1 MTNVPSTVSV
11 LRPSAVAE
19 SVESVLPALPPL
31 QHYIGGAFTASTG
44 GQSLGLVDPS
54 TGSEFAQVPQGSAA
68 DVDAAVAAASGARR
82 AWGRTT
88 PGDRSAALLK
98 IADLVEANAEV
109 LKALESLDTGKPLA
123 TSDDDVAGAADCFR
137 FSAGAARAYTE
148 LGSGEYY
155 PGHTSV
161 VVREPIGVIGAVVPW
176 NYPLLMAVWKV
187 APILAAGNTLV
198 IKPSEQTPLSLL
210 KLAQLIDEADLLPAG
225 VLNVVLG
232 EGPVVGDR
240 LATHAEVDM
249 VALTGSV
256 RAGSSVAE
264 SASASLKRVYLELG
278 GKAPMVILAD
288 ADLPE
293 AAELIR
299 TAGYYN
305 SGQEC
310 GAGTRV
316 LVHESVA
323 EEFTKL
329 LKAQVE
335 TFVVGDHRAS
345 ESVELGPLITEA
357 QFERVK
363 AFVRRA
369 IDDGAIPVIGGQAAA
384 GEGFFY
390 EPTILTNVAPDSEAA
405 HEEIFGPVVTIET
418 FETTEEAI
426 ERANDVK
433 YGLAASVWTSNAK
446 AAMELPLQLDFG
458 TVWVNTH
465 LVLANEVPWGGFKG
479 SGYGRDLSVYALQD
493 YSRTK
498 HIQHNHA

>member
-1 MTNVPSTVSV
+1 MTQNPTVTV
-11 LRPSAVAE
+11 LRPETAAGSP
-19 SVESVLPALPPL
+19 ESVLPEFPPL
-31 QHYIGGAFTASTG
+31 QHYIGGAFVDSDGSDTET
-44 GQSLGLVDPS
+44 LVDPS
-54 TGSEFAQVPQGSAA
+54 TGAAVAQVPSGTVS
-68 DVDAAVAAASGARR
+68 DVDKAVQAAVLARR

-88 PGDRSAALLK
+88 PGDRAAALLK

-109 LKALESLDTGKPLA
+109 LKALESLDTGKPLS

-176 NYPLLMAVWKV
+176 NYPLLMGVWKI
-187 APILAAGNTLV
+187 APILAAGNTLI

-232 EGPVVGDR
+232 KGTAVGDA
-240 LATHAEVDM
+240 LSSHPSIDM

-256 RAGSSVAE
+256 RAGSAVAE
-264 SASASLKRVYLELG
+264 SASASLKRVHLELG

-305 SGQEC
+305 NGQEC

-316 LVHESVA
+316 LIHESVA
-323 EEFTKL
+323 DEFTKL

-335 TFVVGDHRAS
+335 TFVIGDHRAS
-345 ESVELGPLITEA
+345 ESVELGPFITEA

-479 SGYGRDLSVYALQD
+479 SGYGRDLSIYALQD

>member
-1 MTNVPSTVSV
+1 MTQNPTVTV
-11 LRPSAVAE
+11 LRPETAAGSP
-19 SVESVLPALPPL
+19 ESVLPEFPPL
-31 QHYIGGAFTASTG
+31 QHYIGGAFVDSDGSDTET
-44 GQSLGLVDPS
+44 LVDPS
-54 TGSEFAQVPQGSAA
+54 TGAAVAQVPSGTVS
-68 DVDAAVAAASGARR
+68 DVDKAVQAAVLARR

-88 PGDRSAALLK
+88 PGDRAAALLK

-109 LKALESLDTGKPLA
+109 LKALESLDTGKPLS

-176 NYPLLMAVWKV
+176 NYPLLMGVWKV

-264 SASASLKRVYLELG
+264 SASASLKRVHLELG

-288 ADLPE
+288 ADLAE

-323 EEFTKL
+323 DEFTKL
-329 LKAQVE
+329 LKAQVQ
-335 TFVVGDHRAS
+335 TYVVGDHRAS

-369 IDDGAIPVIGGQAAA
+369 IDDGAIPVIGGQAAG

-479 SGYGRDLSVYALQD
+479 SGYGRDLSIYALQD

>member
-1 MTNVPSTVSV
+1 MAQNPTVTV
-11 LRPSAVAE
+11 LRPDNAA
-19 SVESVLPALPPL
+19 ESVLPELPPL
-31 QHYIGGAFTASTG
+31 RHYVGGAFVDSSGAST
-44 GQSLGLVDPS
+44 LGLVDPS
-54 TGSEFAQVPQGSAA
+54 TGEEFAQVPQGSVA
-68 DVDAAVAAASGARR
+68 DVDAAVAAAVSARR
-82 AWGRTT
+82 GWGRTT

-98 IADLVEANAEV
+98 IADLIETNAET

-123 TSDDDVAGAADCFR
+123 TSDDDVVGAADCFR

-176 NYPLLMAVWKV
+176 NYPLLMGVWKI

-210 KLAQLIDEADLLPAG
+210 KLMELIHEADVLPAG

-232 EGPVVGDR
+232 EGPVVGER
-240 LATHAEVDM
+240 LANHPQVDM

-256 RAGSSVAE
+256 RAGSSVAA
-264 SASASLKRVYLELG
+264 SASATVKRVHLELG
-278 GKAPMVILAD
+278 GKAPLVILPD
-288 ADLPE
+288 ADLAE

-299 TAGYYN
+299 NAGFYN
-305 SGQEC
+305 TGQEC

-323 EEFTKL
+323 DEFTKL

-335 TFVVGDHRAS
+335 TFVLGDHRAG

-357 QFERVK
+357 QYQRVTE
-363 AFVRRA
+363 FVERA
-369 IDDGAIPVIGGQAAA
+369 ITAGATPVVGGQASDGA
-384 GEGFFY
+384 GFFY
-390 EPTILTNVAPDSEAA
+390 EPTILTNVAADSEAA

-418 FETTEEAI
+418 FTTTEEAI
-426 ERANDVK
+426 QRANDVK

-479 SGYGRDLSVYALQD
+479 SGYGRDLSIYALQD

>member
-1 MTNVPSTVSV
+1 
-11 LRPSAVAE
+11 
-19 SVESVLPALPPL
+19 
-31 QHYIGGAFTASTG
+31 
-44 GQSLGLVDPS
+44 
-54 TGSEFAQVPQGSAA
+54 
-68 DVDAAVAAASGARR
+68 
-82 AWGRTT
+82 
-88 PGDRSAALLK
+88 
-98 IADLVEANAEV
+98 
-109 LKALESLDTGKPLA
+109 
-123 TSDDDVAGAADCFR
+123 
-137 FSAGAARAYTE
+137 
-148 LGSGEYY
+148 
-155 PGHTSV
+155 
-161 VVREPIGVIGAVVPW
+161 
-176 NYPLLMAVWKV
+176 MAVWKI

-210 KLAQLIDEADLLPAG
+210 KLVELIHEADLLAPG

-240 LATHAEVDM
+240 LATHPDIDM

-256 RAGSSVAE
+256 RAGSSVAQ
-264 SASASLKRVYLELG
+264 SASASVKRVHLELG
-278 GKAPMVILAD
+278 GKAPMVVLAD
-288 ADLPE
+288 ADLSE

-305 SGQEC
+305 TGQEC

-323 EEFTKL
+323 EEFTAL

-357 QFERVK
+357 QFERVTE
-363 AFVRRA
+363 FVRRA
-369 IDDGAIPVIGGQAAA
+369 IDAGATPVIGGQAAE
-384 GEGFFY
+384 GPGFFY
-390 EPTILTNVAPDSEAA
+390 EPTILSDVAADSEAA

-426 ERANDVK
+426 DRANDVK

-446 AAMELPLQLDFG
+446 QAMELPLQLDFG